1 MLVTENTKRR
11 NVKMKARKC
20 LTILTTSALCVLTVM
35 ALCSMGAQSVAP
47 LDTAPAG
54 YTCTVAR
61 ANAGLGDSYVKL
73 TNLDGNPCF
82 ALKWFRLP
90 KEQASE
96 MMTTATEAIRGG
108 RALYVSVDIH
118 DGIFPQIQ
126 TMHLSTEASTSPVP
140 EEKGFFQL
148 CQTVRAKCSALL

>member
-1 MLVTENTKRR
+1 
-11 NVKMKARKC
+11 MKARRC
-20 LTILTTSALCVLTVM
+20 LTILTTSVLSVFTVM

-47 LDTAPAG
+47 VDTAPVG
-54 YTCTVAR
+54 YTCFVTR

-90 KEQASE
+90 KGQASE
-96 MMTTATEAIRGG
+96 MMTTATEAIGKG
-108 RALYVSVDIH
+108 QALYVSVDIH

-126 TMHLSTEASTSPVP
+126 TMDLNTEASTSPVP
-140 EEKGFFQL
+140 EQKGFFQL
-148 CQTVRAKCSALL
+148 CRMVRAKCSALL